1 MVIATQEKYR
11 EGRQMYLSQ
20 EAEKLPN
27 LIEDPIEE
35 QSYCYPELL
44 ALKRHD
50 QFVQFLRDEWRL
62 CRTKA
67 EKEVVLSAF
76 VTATARVRRLERK
89 LNSQLKS

>member
-1 MVIATQEKYR
+1 MNKRGET
-11 EGRQMYLSQ
+11 MYSSQ

-27 LIEDPIEE
+27 LLEDPIEE
-35 QSYCYPELL
+35 QSYWYPELL

-50 QFVQFLRDEWRL
+50 QFVQFLRDEWHL

-76 VTATARVRRLERK
+76 VTATAQMGRLERK
-89 LNSQLKS
+89 LNSQLKL